1 MRSAA
6 FTQTIRLGLAFAC
19 SGHLA
24 AQPAEFKPEIRTADV
39 NGTTIH
45 YFEHGEGKPLV
56 FIHGTLGDLHGFSP
70 QIEAFAK
77 EFRVIAYSRRFH
89 PPNDP
94 PQAGDVYSMQLHA
107 ADLAAL
113 IGKLKA
119 GPAHVVGHSYGAFIA
134 LAFALE
140 HPELVRSLVLCEPPV
155 LSLLSKTSVG
165 KAVHES
171 FATQALRPSLRAV
184 ESGDD
189 EKAVRN
195 FLDVVCDGG
204 FGPWFDQLQPPAKAD
219 FMKRAA
225 EFRLEMLTESSRY
238 MPPLA
243 CEALG
248 QLKCPILLVTGE
260 RSPALFLLITAELER
275 CLEGESHVMVPAAG
289 HLMHNENTTFYN
301 EAVLEFLR
309 RN

>member
-1 MRSAA
+1 MKIPALI
-6 FTQTIRLGLAFAC
+6 QIIGLGLAFAY

-24 AQPAEFKPEIRTADV
+24 AQPAVFKPEIRTTDV
-39 NGTTIH
+39 NGTTLH

-56 FIHGTLGDLHGFSP
+56 FVHGTLGDLHAFGA

-94 PQAGDVYSMQLHA
+94 PQAGDAYSMQLHA

-113 IGKLKA
+113 VGKLKA
-119 GPAHVVGHSYGAFIA
+119 SPAHVVGHSYGAFIA
-134 LAFALE
+134 LALAVE
-140 HPELVRSLVLCEPPV
+140 HREFVRSLVLCEPPV

-165 KAVHES
+165 KAVYES
-171 FATQALRPSLRAV
+171 FATRTLRPSRRAV
-184 ESGDD
+184 EAGDD
-189 EKAVRN
+189 EEGVRH
-195 FLDVVCDGG
+195 FLDAIGV
-204 FGPWFDQLQPPAKAD
+204 GPWFDRLLPPAKAN
-219 FMKRAA
+219 FMKKAA
-225 EFRLEMLTESSRY
+225 EFRLEMLTESSSY
-238 MPPLA
+238 MLPLA

-248 QLKCPILLVTGE
+248 QLKRPILLVTGE

-289 HLMHNENTTFYN
+289 HVMQNENKTFYN